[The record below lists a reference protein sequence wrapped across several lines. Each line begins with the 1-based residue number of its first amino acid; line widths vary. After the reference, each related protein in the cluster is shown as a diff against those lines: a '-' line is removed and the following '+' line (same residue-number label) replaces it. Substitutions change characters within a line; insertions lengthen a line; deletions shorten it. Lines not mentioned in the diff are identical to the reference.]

1 MKKKMLFFAGFMFI
15 AWVTSSCNDI
25 EGCGLCKNVTY
36 DNNVKIK
43 ESDEAEYC
51 GKSLQTQKE
60 KPDVTIGSL
69 VTKTICR

>member
-1 MKKKMLFFAGFMFI
+1 MKILFFAGFVFI
-15 AWVTSSCNDI
+15 AWVTFSCD
-25 EGCGLCKNVTY
+25 ETEDCGFCKNVTY

-43 ESDEAEYC
+43 ESDETEYC
-51 GKSLQTQKE
+51 GANLQTQKA